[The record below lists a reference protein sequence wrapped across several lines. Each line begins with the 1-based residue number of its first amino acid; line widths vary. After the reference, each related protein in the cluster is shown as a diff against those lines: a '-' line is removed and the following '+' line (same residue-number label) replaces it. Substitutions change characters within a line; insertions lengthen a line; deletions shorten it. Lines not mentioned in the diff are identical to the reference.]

1 MVEAYLGAIFIDSD
15 FNFEVVEEFFRKYI
29 LIYFE
34 DMSIYDT
41 FANKHPTVSLLLLF
55 SPPPS
60 SVFPL
65 ALADCRQT
73 FLHTM
78 LSTNFGCRN
87 YCVKAGEIPNAD
99 DAPTVVLAAVLIH
112 DTVVARE
119 TGSSGRYAKVRASEA
134 ALEVLKGLTVIA
146 FRESYACDCQTEKQP
161 EMPEDEVGTA
171 M

>member
-29 LIYFE
+29 LVYFE
-34 DMSIYDT
+34 DMSMYDT
-41 FANKHPTVSLLLLF
+41 FANKHPTVSLSLPSRHLF
-55 SPPPS
+55 VS
-60 SVFPL
+60 FL
-65 ALADCRQT
+65 GLADRRQT

-78 LSTNFGCRN
+78 LATNFGCRN

-99 DAPTVVLAAVLIH
+99 DAPTIVLAAVLIH
-112 DTVVARE
+112 DTVVARD

-134 ALEVLKGLTVIA
+134 ALEVLKGLTVLA
-146 FRESYACDCQTEKQP
+146 FRERYSCDCQTEKQP
-161 EMPEDEVGTA
+161 ELQEDEVGTA